1 MPTVLFFAQA
11 REAVG
16 AGSATFAGATVHEV
30 IDNVAAAHGQRF
42 LDVLSMSKVWLNGE
56 EVPMSHPVTDKD
68 EVAVLPPVSGGA

>member
-1 MPTVLFFAQA
+1 MPVVLFFAQA

-16 AGSATFAGATVHEV
+16 AGSASFPGETVQQV
-30 IDNVAAAHGQRF
+30 IDNVAQAHGQGF
-42 LDVLSMSKVWLNGE
+42 LDVLASSKVWLNGE